1 MVGGVWTFRVLL
13 GRWKRIPPGI
23 CMSYPLFIDAI
34 KSRAEIQRGGRCMR
48 EYPSAI
54 MCHANLS

>member
-1 MVGGVWTFRVLL
+1 MMGVFGPLGVLL
-13 GRWKRIPPGI
+13 GRWEGIPPGI

-54 MCHANLS
+54 MCHAKLS